1 MSHAT
6 IPIRVQLC
14 VEINKKFI
22 TLSIFV
28 KSVCRVASSSII
40 ITKNNSF
47 LKKIFHLKTIT
58 IFANTLSEKIEM
70 LNT

>member
-28 KSVCRVASSSII
+28 KSVFSVASGSII

-58 IFANTLSEKIEM
+58 IFGNTLSEKIEM